1 MSSTSSQLGNGTEN
15 NLRKC
20 KTCKELRPE
29 EKFKT
34 NGYDKD
40 GNRTRMATC
49 RSCMES
55 SKTAALLGGNGGDT
69 NVRLEKVQVV
79 GRAFDSLTKV
89 MTQL

>member
-1 MSSTSSQLGNGTEN
+1 MSSTSSQLGDSGGAGGN

-34 NGYDKD
+34 NGYDKY

-49 RSCMES
+49 RTCMEA
-55 SKTAALLGGNGGDT
+55 SKTSD
-69 NVRLEKVQVV
+69 NVVIELAQTT
-79 GRAFDSLTKV
+79 GRAFETLAKT
-89 MTQL
+89 MIQLKAN